1 MNVCPKCGLPKE
13 ACMCETLAKSSQKIR
28 VYEDKKRYGKVVT
41 VVEGID
47 EKDIDL
53 KKVARELKSELACGG
68 TTKDSRIELQGSHM
82 KKVREKLIDMGFSA
96 EIIE

>member
-1 MNVCPKCGLPKE
+1 MNICPKCGLPEE
-13 ACMCETLAKSSQKIR
+13 ACMCETLAKSNQKIR

-47 EKDIDL
+47 VRDIDL

-68 TTKDSRIELQGSHM
+68 TTKDNRIELQGGHM
-82 KKVREKLIDMGFSA
+82 KKVREKLIELGFSA